1 MSSDKLHLSI
11 GQVKFLMSKFDID
24 DPNKAIDFFIEIM
37 LLEDINPMDMKL
49 YILKMMEKDLED
61 ELSKK

>member
-1 MSSDKLHLSI
+1 MDSNKLQLSI
-11 GQVKFLMSKFDID
+11 GQVKFLMSKFEINDA
-24 DPNKAIDFFIEIM
+24 NKAIDFLIEIM
-37 LLEDINPMDMKL
+37 LLEGANPMEMKL

>member
-1 MSSDKLHLSI
+1 MSSDKLHLSV

-24 DPNKAIDFFIEIM
+24 DPNRAIDFFIELM
-37 LLEDINPMDMKL
+37 LLEEINPMDMKL